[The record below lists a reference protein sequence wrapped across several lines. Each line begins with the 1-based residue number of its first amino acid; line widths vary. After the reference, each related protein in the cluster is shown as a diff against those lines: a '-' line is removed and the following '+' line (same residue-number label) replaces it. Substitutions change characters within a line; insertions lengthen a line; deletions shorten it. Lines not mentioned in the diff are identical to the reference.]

1 MAKSDRL
8 SHGDIQ
14 SRLRRSGHAICVSMT
29 SLELS
34 YATSSSWRGS
44 NRAVTTNF
52 LDARVRHMKIGA
64 APNYVTFIGCW

>member
-1 MAKSDRL
+1 MATFSRVFADR
-8 SHGDIQ
+8 GMP
-14 SRLRRSGHAICVSMT
+14 CVSMT

-52 LDARVRHMKIGA
+52 LDARVQHMKIGA
-64 APNYVTFIGCW
+64 APNYVTFIGCR